1 MKKLCLSTTLA
12 ALLLAAVSCS
22 NDEPEIP
29 IEEPKIG
36 APAEV
41 KVDSKA
47 GTGKIAYTI
56 ANPVEGARIEAETT
70 AAWIGT
76 PDCLTGFEH
85 SNLHPGALRY
95 YQEIGLL

>member
-1 MKKLCLSTTLA
+1 MKKLSLSTTLA

-41 KVDSKA
+41 TVDSKRA
-47 GTGKIAYTI
+47 
-56 ANPVEGARIEAETT
+56 PARSPTRSPTQSRAH
-70 AAWIGT
+70 A
-76 PDCLTGFEH
+76 
-85 SNLHPGALRY
+85 
-95 YQEIGLL
+95 

>member
-1 MKKLCLSTTLA
+1 MKKLSLSTTLA

-41 KVDSKA
+41 TVDSKA

-56 ANPVEGARIEAETT
+56 ANPVEGARIEAEND
-70 AAWIGT
+70 GRM
-76 PDCLTGFEH
+76 DRH
-85 SNLHPGALRY
+85 SGLHGRRRDTFY
-95 YQEIGLL
+95 GGGQ